1 MRRFGRLVPGS
12 LLIAFALA
20 APIAS
25 ADVSTPMPADV
36 PGHGES
42 TTFKP
47 RAARKSAPSDIDGR
61 VLAALLASATQ
72 SDFEISMRVTEI
84 ACSNNRTCNVALTV
98 KLPESV
104 PPSRLAFA
112 VAGPKGVLSEVRH
125 ADCLTSVCNVT
136 LLVERGRNTI
146 AVGVANEL
154 AQTAAFAT
162 TGVNA
167 KKAPPKP
174 SGPEWF

>member
-1 MRRFGRLVPGS
+1 MRCFGRLVSGS
-12 LLIAFALA
+12 LIVFALA

-25 ADVSTPMPADV
+25 ADVSMTMSADV
-36 PGHGES
+36 PFHNEPS
-42 TTFKP
+42 LKP
-47 RAARKSAPSDIDGR
+47 RSAHKSAPSDIDGR
-61 VLAALLASATQ
+61 VLAALLASATH

-98 KLPESV
+98 KLPDSV
-104 PPSRLAFA
+104 PPSRLSFA

-174 SGPEWF
+174 RGPEWF